1 MIFFVSCKVF
11 VGCCKHQFDTV
22 DLIDFAGAGVV
33 VDGNDVCFRMLMAKL
48 FDYAFADNVVWQAA
62 KRLCTNDVR
71 RTLMYQFNHLTGEEP
86 SFAGLIAERNNR

>member
-1 MIFFVSCKVF
+1 MTFFVSCKVF

-48 FDYAFADNVVWQAA
+48 FDYAFADNVG
-62 KRLCTNDVR
+62 L
-71 RTLMYQFNHLTGEEP
+71 
-86 SFAGLIAERNNR
+86 AGQPNGCVQMMFGAP